1 MHLQAEIG
9 IAAHFEYSETGTS
22 KNSKD
27 SYWVQTI
34 KEIVDHGLDG

>member
-9 IAAHFEYSETGTS
+9 VAAHFEYAESGTS
-22 KNSKD
+22 TRSKD

-34 KEIVDHGLDG
+34 KDIISNGLNG